1 MGEKYCVMNVQK
13 RKRQDVKGL
22 QDEANRELEESK
34 YKNAVDFSRSN
45 ENFYF
50 VKSTDWNKSITDIL
64 EEEHIR
70 EKPDNVV
77 LLTSVYAYSPEWGE
91 GKSRQEILDYFDKCL
106 EYERKTHGR
115 VINAV
120 VHFDETTPHMQ
131 VASVPVVDV
140 PDRIAVPVYEL
151 DDEGKM
157 VEKRNKKGKIVY
169 KRQVVKNDDGSL
181 RMHRGLNASY
191 IVGNKQKM
199 SRTQNEFYEFC
210 GKPFGMQ
217 RGEVRVLDA
226 EESKQRLS
234 ETEYKAKQIVADANR
249 QFAEKMDE
257 LTKKTQDFMAVK
269 VKVDDKLNAKQKQVD
284 AERQALERDR
294 QALKDDRKALEDD
307 RKALTDDKAALK
319 REREL
324 FDLEREKWL
333 KKQNTS
339 FAELLKKY
347 GWKEKVL
354 MLEADAER
362 YDKLKNAQEAVNG
375 WDRQESIE
383 NWLRRKTIRSRNM
396 TLMEWY
402 EEEVESKQKVAI
414 ERMPQPKRT
423 PKEWAIEQD
432 NMEQAFNSMLQDD
445 TENEYH

>member
-13 RKRQDVKGL
+13 QKRQSVKPL
-22 QDEANRELEESK
+22 EDEANRKLPKEK
-34 YKNAVDFSRSN
+34 YKNDVDLSRSH
-45 ENFYF
+45 ENVYF
-50 VKSTDWNKSITDIL
+50 VKSDNWNESITEIL

-91 GKSRQEILDYFDKCL
+91 GKSKQEILDYFDKCL

-151 DDEGKM
+151 DNEGKM

-169 KRQVVKNDDGSL
+169 KRQVVKNEDGSL

-199 SRTQNEFYEFC
+199 SRTQTEFYEHC
-210 GKPFGMQ
+210 GKPFGME

-226 EESKQRLS
+226 EESRKHLS
-234 ETEYKAKQIVADANR
+234 ETEYKAQQIVADANK
-249 QFAEKMDE
+249 QFAEKMNE
-257 LTKKTQDFMAVK
+257 LTKRTEDFMAVS

-284 AERQALERDR
+284 AERQELERDR

-307 RKALTDDKAALK
+307 RKALKL
-319 REREL
+319 EREQ

-333 KKQNTS
+333 KTQNTS

-354 MLEADAER
+354 MIEADAER

-383 NWLRRKTIRSRNM
+383 NWLRRKTIRRSDGVRV

-402 EEEVESKQKVAI
+402 EEEVESKQKAAI
-414 ERMPQPKRT
+414 ERMPQPKKT
-423 PKEWAIEQD
+423 AKEWAAEKD
-432 NMEQAFNSMLQDD
+432 NMEQAFNSMLRQDD

>member
-199 SRTQNEFYEFC
+199 SRTQSEFYEFC

-234 ETEYKAKQIVADANR
+234 ETEYKAKQIVADANK
-249 QFAEKMDE
+249 QFAEKMNE
-257 LTKKTQDFMAVK
+257 LTKKTQDFMTVK
-269 VKVDDKLNAKQKQVD
+269 VKVDDKLNAKQKQID
-284 AERQALERDR
+284 AERQELERDK
-294 QALKDDRKALEDD
+294 QALKDSREALEDD
-307 RKALTDDKAALK
+307 RKALK

-333 KKQNTS
+333 KTQNTS
-339 FAELLKKY
+339 FEELLEKY

-362 YDKLKNAQEAVNG
+362 YDKLKNAQEKING

-383 NWLRRKTIRSRNM
+383 NWLRRKVLRSKNM

-402 EEEVESKQKVAI
+402 EEEVESKQKAAI
-414 ERMPQPKRT
+414 ERMPQPESPVEKWL
-423 PKEWAIEQD
+423 KAED
-432 NMEQAFNSMLQDD
+432 NMKQAFDSMLRQDD